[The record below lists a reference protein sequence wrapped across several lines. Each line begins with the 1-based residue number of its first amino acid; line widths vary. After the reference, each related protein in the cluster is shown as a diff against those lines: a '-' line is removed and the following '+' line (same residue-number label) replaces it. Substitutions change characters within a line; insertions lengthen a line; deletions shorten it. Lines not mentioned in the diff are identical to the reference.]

1 MIAVI
6 LATRMEADPLLKRLA
21 AEPVPARP
29 FNTWRFASAGGGLI
43 VVSGMGQA
51 AARLAAAYALDQ
63 PGVGR
68 IVNAGIC
75 GSLRGDAPGN
85 LFCVGEAMDGDAILS
100 GGPTMGHNVPPGP
113 WFGLTRARLTTVL
126 EPVFDAKKRQALA
139 KAAELVDMEGFAIT
153 SVCRERGVAC
163 HLVKGVSDRADEDG
177 KDAIARNLPTVCEA
191 LAETVA
197 TGLHNGALGQTGSSS
212 GLTGKVVRLIR
223 VEHTIF
229 SIPLLVAGALL
240 GTGGQMPAGSV
251 LGLIILAGV
260 GARTLG
266 MAMNRILDRDID
278 ALNPRTAAREIP
290 SGQLSLRAAYAV
302 AAAGLGLYLLAC
314 AGLGPL
320 VLLLSPLP
328 AVLLIGY
335 SLIGLCLAASVPAAF
350 VAVSG
355 RLALTAE
362 VMLLAA
368 FAFFWMSGFDIIYA
382 MQDASSDRQTGV
394 KSIPAAIGVTGAD
407 RVSAMIHLAAVTAL
421 VALWWRM
428 GAGLTA
434 AAAGI
439 VALAAFIV
447 AHLPGVPLVKRFFP
461 ISAVAGVAGALVP
474 MLGGLP

>member
-1 MIAVI
+1 
-6 LATRMEADPLLKRLA
+6 
-21 AEPVPARP
+21 
-29 FNTWRFASAGGGLI
+29 
-43 VVSGMGQA
+43 
-51 AARLAAAYALDQ
+51 
-63 PGVGR
+63 
-68 IVNAGIC
+68 
-75 GSLRGDAPGN
+75 
-85 LFCVGEAMDGDAILS
+85 
-100 GGPTMGHNVPPGP
+100 
-113 WFGLTRARLTTVL
+113 
-126 EPVFDAKKRQALA
+126 
-139 KAAELVDMEGFAIT
+139 
-153 SVCRERGVAC
+153 
-163 HLVKGVSDRADEDG
+163 
-177 KDAIARNLPTVCEA
+177 
-191 LAETVA
+191 
-197 TGLHNGALGQTGSSS
+197 
-212 GLTGKVVRLIR
+212 
-223 VEHTIF
+223 
-229 SIPLLVAGALL
+229 
-240 GTGGQMPAGSV
+240 
-251 LGLIILAGV
+251 
-260 GARTLG
+260 
-266 MAMNRILDRDID
+266 
-278 ALNPRTAAREIP
+278 
-290 SGQLSLRAAYAV
+290 
-302 AAAGLGLYLLAC
+302 
-314 AGLGPL
+314 LGPL

-335 SLIGLCLAASVPAAF
+335 SLLKRFTCLCHFGIGLCLAASVPAAF